1 VAVGLAGVADE
12 LPLTFA
18 ASALE
23 AADRLR
29 PALGLE
35 DAPAAAWP
43 GAEALLAARA
53 AGRAAV
59 LAEARAALAGPG
71 QLAATFAACVRCGNC
86 STACPMCYCRECLF
100 RSATFERPL
109 DDLVRLAG
117 RKGAVR
123 LPADTA
129 LYHLTRM
136 SHVAASCVGCGL
148 CEEACPNDVPL
159 ARLFAAAA
167 RSRPGGL

>member
-1 VAVGLAGVADE
+1 MWWILHFI
-12 LPLTFA
+12 PFSYST
-18 ASALE
+18 SS
-23 AADRLR
+23 
-29 PALGLE
+29 
-35 DAPAAAWP
+35 WS
-43 GAEALLAARA
+43 
-53 AGRAAV
+53 
-59 LAEARAALAGPG
+59 GP
-71 QLAATFAACVRCGNC
+71 R
-86 STACPMCYCRECLF
+86 ST
-100 RSATFERPL
+100 TFERPL

-148 CEEACPNDVPL
+148 CEEACPNGVPL

-167 RSRPGGL
+167 RSVQAAFDYEAGRSLEEPLPLATFRENETIRFTG